1 MRKEPHIHRLRRAA
15 IGATVAG
22 TLLLAG
28 CGALRDDSGRP
39 LTTLN
44 PKGKQAQSIDDL
56 VSPVFWVAGV
66 VFVLVQVG
74 VIYMVIRFRRREDD
88 VDGVD
93 EPVQTHGIPALEWA
107 WTGLPLVVL
116 VALGVLNAKTILDL
130 EKTPD
135 DAIDVEVYGQ
145 QWWWEYRYDVDGD
158 DQPDIITANQMVV
171 PAGRHI
177 HLKIRSNDV
186 IHSFWIPQLNGKM
199 DSVPGR
205 TNDWSIEADKPG
217 LYQGTCTEFC
227 GLSHALMRMEV
238 KAVTA
243 DEFEAWKDEQ
253 LKPAVTTVDHKKI
266 GIMYGV
272 GSFFFFLIGGGE
284 ALLIRLQLARPDGKL
299 LSADLYNQVFTMH
312 GVTMIFLVHH
322 AVGAAFM
329 NYCIPLQIGA
339 RDVAFPRINALVLVL
354 PVRRHLR
361 EQLVVPRRRRR
372 WWLVQLRTQ
381 LQRGLL
387 AQPRHRLL
395 CGRLQIV
402 GIASLIGSINL
413 IVTVFNMRA
422 PGMTWWRCRPP
433 PGCPSSPSSCCCS
446 QCRSSRWRLFLLTFD
461 RRSAPP
467 SSTHPRAATRCCG
480 STCSGSSAPRGVHH
494 RDAGFGIV
502 SEIIP
507 VFSRKPL
514 FGYRFVVFSGIA
526 IGFMG
531 FGVWAHHMFASGMG
545 PMSVTAFS
553 LATMFIAVPTGV
565 KILNWMATMW
575 GGRIRITVA
584 MMYSIGLLRCSPSVD
599 CRA

>member
-1 MRKEPHIHRLRRAA
+1 MRKEPHIHRLRRVA

-22 TLLLAG
+22 SLLLAG

-205 TNDWSIEADKPG
+205 TNDWSIEADEPG

-253 LKPAVTTVDHKKI
+253 LKPAVKPADGTLAAEGWDEFKTNCASCHQVNGMSYKFEKETD
-266 GIMYGV
+266 GAPDADYG
-272 GSFFFFLIGGGE
+272 
-284 ALLIRLQLARPDGKL
+284 DGQVSLTSGNAPNLTHL
-299 LSADLYNQVFTMH
+299 LSRNQFAGNLFALHTKDGEVNEAALGSWLRDPAAMKPMAPDQFRGMPNLNLSQDQ
-312 GVTMIFLVHH
+312 IDKLV
-322 AVGAAFM
+322 A
-329 NYCIPLQIGA
+329 YL
-339 RDVAFPRINALVLVL
+339 
-354 PVRRHLR
+354 
-361 EQLVVPRRRRR
+361 
-372 WWLVQLRTQ
+372 
-381 LQRGLL
+381 
-387 AQPRHRLL
+387 
-395 CGRLQIV
+395 
-402 GIASLIGSINL
+402 
-413 IVTVFNMRA
+413 
-422 PGMTWWRCRPP
+422 
-433 PGCPSSPSSCCCS
+433 
-446 QCRSSRWRLFLLTFD
+446 
-461 RRSAPP
+461 
-467 SSTHPRAATRCCG
+467 STL
-480 STCSGSSAPRGVHH
+480 
-494 RDAGFGIV
+494 
-502 SEIIP
+502 
-507 VFSRKPL
+507 K
-514 FGYRFVVFSGIA
+514 
-526 IGFMG
+526 
-531 FGVWAHHMFASGMG
+531 
-545 PMSVTAFS
+545 
-553 LATMFIAVPTGV
+553 
-565 KILNWMATMW
+565 
-575 GGRIRITVA
+575 
-584 MMYSIGLLRCSPSVD
+584 
-599 CRA
+599 